1 MESLRI
7 LPILAILTLF
17 PLTTLIG
24 GPRDAQW
31 KQVDDAIAAK
41 SPKTAIERLE
51 PIIAAA
57 LGDRAYP
64 EAIRGIVTRIGQES
78 SIEDGDKQ
86 SYGRILRLSREIARA
101 PVEMKPVMTTI
112 LALEYWRYFQGNRW
126 RYHER
131 TEIASS
137 DNTDPATW
145 SLRRILEEIDRQF
158 MAALAHESV
167 LKATPIADYDD
178 LLTKGSLPVAYR
190 PTLYDFIAHEALS
203 FYQAGEHGSMV
214 SSDNFEVKATSP
226 MFAPVAEFVAWRPV
240 SPSTGYD
247 PALRAIALYQD
258 LLEFHAGDADRTA
271 FYDVDLARLGY
282 GRNIAIG
289 DEKAARFRSA
299 LERFIG
305 DTAQHELSASALA
318 MLAEQWK
325 NEDDLVKA
333 HALAHRGRDTFPDS
347 LGGKKCTALIREIEA
362 PSVEVKTDSVWT
374 APWPGIDLQYRNIS
388 RIYFRMVR
396 SDPSPTLL
404 WDALYG
410 RRGNSLRKELRTAQ
424 PALAWEEKLDVTS
437 DFKDRTVRLPTPQ
450 TLEPGFYHLITSLD
464 PSFDTE
470 SPQLRITPIWVSS
483 LALVVNRSDQ
493 TGICRGFVLDS
504 ASGSPIE
511 GASVRFWKL
520 DQHDK
525 FQSAGT
531 TITDHNGRFAMATGT
546 GNYGVLAQHAGQAV
560 ATNSQIYL
568 SQQSQ
573 ANDPENTFHTVFF
586 TDRAIYR
593 PGQSVH
599 YKGIASVST
608 RRTRDRRVRSG
619 EAITVVFSDPNG
631 KEIARATHRTNDYGS
646 FHGVFTAPL
655 NRGTGR
661 MTLSVVDRSG
671 SASIRVEEYKR
682 PKFLVAL
689 DAPVE
694 AAKLGAEVVVA
705 GKATSYSGMGIGG
718 AKVRWRIERATRLP
732 RWCWWWQ
739 PPGEVA
745 IAHGTALTGNDGS
758 FSIAFT
764 TKPDLS
770 VPAANEP
777 VFRFEVIAEVT
788 DLTGETRSDQRIVSA
803 GYTALQVE
811 TESAEWQTS
820 QRPVA
825 LTILTRSLDG
835 DPQPARGTVSFF
847 ALKQPSRVHRPS
859 PGYPQTR
866 FLLSGSGPAVDPGN
880 PDSWELGEKVAEVA
894 FSNDANGTST
904 TTVPLP
910 AGIYRTQVETR
921 DRFGNAAT
929 ARSTLTVVD
938 PGASHFSIKV
948 PNYFS
953 AESSSVQLGET
964 FTALWGTGYDRGR
977 AFVEISSNGKVLKSY
992 WTSEDA
998 NQSLIHLPVIE
1009 DYRGGFTLSVMTVLE
1024 NRAYFNHHI
1033 VQVPWTNKN
1042 LSVTWK
1048 SFRSK
1053 LTPGQKETWTALVK
1067 GPDAQAAIAEV
1078 VATMYDASLDQFL
1091 AHEWPTEAFPL
1102 QQEFSRSR
1110 YVFSNPLS
1118 SFWLSDPPKRVEV
1131 PSAGHPY
1138 PSFRNNLGIFHGNDA
1153 FLSRSY
1159 GRGIGQSPSP
1169 PGIGMFSLSGNRAAP
1184 VVMAEAAMD
1193 RPPDLFDLANLD
1205 RRIPPK
1211 PDLDQIQP
1219 RKNLV
1224 ETAFFFPQLIS
1235 NADGEVRIEFTAP
1248 EALTRWKFLGF
1259 AHDRSLRS
1267 GAFSATAVTSK
1278 DLMVEPN
1285 PPRFVREGD
1294 RLEFTVKVSNRTDT
1308 TQTGQVRLTFS
1319 DTASGRSLDEGL
1331 GNRNATQ
1338 SFEIPGQQSRTFS
1351 WPISVADGLGV
1362 LTFKAVASTDAL
1374 SDGEEA
1380 MLPVLSRRILVTESL
1395 PLDIRGMTSRT
1406 FDFEKL
1412 SKSAG
1417 SPTLKHQSLTVQL
1430 ASQPAWYAVMALP
1443 YLMEFPYECSE
1454 QVFNRYYANALARH
1468 LALSDQKIRR
1478 IFDLWKD
1485 TPALESPLEKNAAL
1499 RSLLIEETPWM
1510 RQASDEGAAQ
1520 RRVGQLFD
1528 TARLDDELA
1537 TTLHRLTSQQN
1548 ADGLW
1553 PWFPGGHGSEFISL
1567 YVTAGFGRLRH
1578 LGVPVDIRPAI
1589 RAIASL
1595 DAAVARR
1602 IDRHQA
1608 QTPSEDFVLSPADA
1622 LYLYGRSFFLTD
1634 APIKPEYQ
1642 AAIDFLLGRARS
1654 SWTRLDSRQSE
1665 AHLALGLQRFGDT
1678 KTARAIAASLAER
1691 SMRTDEQG
1699 MHWRD
1704 NGNGWWWHRA
1714 PIETQAMMVE
1724 VFAEVARDRQAV
1736 EDCLVGLLKQKQT
1749 QHWPTTKSTA
1759 DAIYA
1764 LLIQGPQLLSSD
1776 AIAQVSVGGKLLVPI
1791 KVEAGTGFFEQIF
1804 PGGEVNPA
1812 MSRIVVTKSDKGI
1825 AWGGVHWQYLEDIGK
1840 VTSSTGTP
1848 LALSKRLFV
1857 KETTSR
1863 GQVLKPVSGPLAVGD
1878 ELVVRLELRAD
1889 RDMEYVHLKDARGS
1903 GTEPVNVLSRYRYQ
1917 DGLGYYE
1924 STRDAASHFF
1934 IERLP
1939 RGTYVFEYPLRV
1951 QLRGDYPAGIA
1962 EVQCMYAPEFSSH
1975 SENTSLVVR

>member
-1 MESLRI
+1 MTRHH
-7 LPILAILTLF
+7 LF
-17 PLTTLIG
+17 PLLALFILFPLAALIG

-31 KQVDDAIAAK
+31 KHVDDAISVK
-41 SPKTAIERLE
+41 SPRTAIKLLE
-51 PIIAAA
+51 PIIASA
-57 LGDRAYP
+57 LADRAYP
-64 EAIRGIVTRIGQES
+64 EAIRGIVTRIGLES
-78 SIEDGDKQ
+78 SIEDGDRK

-101 PVEMKPVMTTI
+101 PAEMKPVMRAI
-112 LALEYWRYFQGNRW
+112 LAHEYWRYFQENRW
-126 RYHER
+126 RHLER
-131 TEIASS
+131 TEVTSG
-137 DNTDPATW
+137 DNSDPATW
-145 SLRRILEEIDRQF
+145 SLRRILEEVDQQF
-158 MAALAHESV
+158 MAALAYKAV

-214 SSDNFEVKATSP
+214 SSDNFEVEATSP
-226 MFAPVAEFVAWRPV
+226 MFASVAEFMAWRPV

-247 PALRAIALYQD
+247 PALRAIALYQA
-258 LLEFHAGDADRTA
+258 LLEFHVGDADRTA
-271 FYDVDLARLGY
+271 FYDVDLARLNY
-282 GRNIAIG
+282 GRNIAVG

-305 DTAQHELSASALA
+305 DTTQHELFASALA

-325 NEDDLVKA
+325 GKGDFVRARDVA
-333 HALAHRGRDTFPDS
+333 MRGRDAFPNS
-347 LGGKKCTALIREIEA
+347 KGGNWCRGIIRNIEMPRA
-362 PSVEVKTDSVWT
+362 DVKADSVWT
-374 APWPGIDLQYRNIS
+374 TPWARINLSHSNIP

-396 SDPSPTLL
+396 SDLSPAMLL
-404 WDALYG
+404 ASSSYSH
-410 RRGNSLRKELRTAQ
+410 RKESLTKELRAAQ
-424 PALAWEEKLDVTS
+424 PVLAWEEKLDVPS
-437 DFKDRTVRLPTPQ
+437 DFKNRFVSLPTPQ
-450 TLEPGFYHLITSLD
+450 NLEPGFYHLLASLD

-470 SPQLRITPIWVSS
+470 SPQLFIVPIWIST
-483 LALVVNRSDQ
+483 LALVIDTSDPM
-493 TGICRGFVLDS
+493 GVCRGFVLDS
-504 ASGSPIE
+504 TSGTPVE
-511 GASVRFWKL
+511 GALVRSWKFGQR
-520 DQHDK
+520 DETQPT
-525 FQSAGT
+525 GT
-531 TITDHNGRFAMATGT
+531 TTTDRNGQFAMARDTGE
-546 GNYGVLAQHAGQAV
+546 YLVLAEHAGQAV
-560 ATNSQIYL
+560 AKATPFYRAK
-568 SQQSQ
+568 QSQ

-608 RRTRDRRVRSG
+608 KSTRDRRVRS
-619 EAITVVFSDPNG
+619 EEEITVVFSDPNG

-661 MTLSVVDRSG
+661 MTLSVDDHSG

-682 PKFLVAL
+682 PKFLVTL

-705 GKATSYSGMGIGG
+705 GKATSYSGMRIGG
-718 AKVRWRIERATRLP
+718 AKVRWRIERATHLP
-732 RWCWWWQ
+732 SWCWWWQ
-739 PPGEVA
+739 RSIKVA

-764 TKPDLS
+764 AKPDLS

-777 VFRFEVIAEVT
+777 VFRFVVIAEVT
-788 DLTGETRSDQRIVSA
+788 DLTGETRTDQRIVSA

-811 TESAEWQTS
+811 TASAEWQTS

-847 ALKQPSRVHRPS
+847 ALKQPSRVHRPD

-880 PDSWELGEKVAEVA
+880 PDSWELGEKLAEVA

-910 AGIYRTQVETR
+910 AGIYRAQVETR

-953 AESSSVQLGET
+953 AESSSVQPGET

-998 NQSLIHLPVIE
+998 NQSLIHLPVTE
-1009 DYRGGFTLSVMTVLE
+1009 DFQGGFTLSVMTVLE

-1053 LTPGQKETWTALVK
+1053 LTPGQKETWTAVVK

-1078 VATMYDASLDQFL
+1078 VATMYDASLDQFVDQ
-1091 AHEWPTEAFPL
+1091 ERQTRVFPPW
-1102 QQEFSRSR
+1102 QEFSSTR
-1110 YVFSNPLS
+1110 YVFSNSGFSL
-1118 SFWLSDPPKRVEV
+1118 WLSDPPKRIEV
-1131 PSAGHPY
+1131 QSAGHPY
-1138 PSFRNNLGIFHGNDA
+1138 PRFRKNLGIFNVNDDYI
-1153 FLSRSY
+1153 STSI
-1159 GRGIGQSPSP
+1159 GRGIGDPPPP
-1169 PGIGMFSLSGNRAAP
+1169 PGIASFSLSGNRAGP
-1184 VVMAEAAMD
+1184 VAMAEAAMD
-1193 RPPDLFDLANLD
+1193 RPRDLFDLANLD

-1211 PDLDQIQP
+1211 PDLNQIQP
-1219 RKNLV
+1219 RKNLA

-1338 SFEIPGQQSRTFS
+1338 SFEIPGQESRTFS
-1351 WPISVADGLGV
+1351 WPISVVDGLGV
-1362 LTFKAVASTDAL
+1362 LTFKAVASTDTL

-1395 PLDIRGMTSRT
+1395 PLDIRGKTSRT

-1468 LALSDQKIRR
+1468 LALSDPKIRH

-1499 RSLLIEETPWM
+1499 MSLLIEETPWM
-1510 RQASDEGAAQ
+1510 RQASDENAAR

-1553 PWFPGGHGSEFISL
+1553 PWFPGGRGSEFISL

-1578 LGVPVDIRPAI
+1578 LGAGGHPPRDTGDR
-1589 RAIASL
+1589 
-1595 DAAVARR
+1595 VARCR
-1602 IDRHQA
+1602 SRTKDRSPPGADTFRGFCPLARGCALSLREKLFPHRCPHQARAPGGHRLSSRAGAQLLAKTRQPPERGSSRAWTPAVWRHQNRPCNRRVACRA
-1608 QTPSEDFVLSPADA
+1608 Q
-1622 LYLYGRSFFLTD
+1622 Y
-1634 APIKPEYQ
+1634 
-1642 AAIDFLLGRARS
+1642 
-1654 SWTRLDSRQSE
+1654 
-1665 AHLALGLQRFGDT
+1665 AHG
-1678 KTARAIAASLAER
+1678 
-1691 SMRTDEQG
+1691 
-1699 MHWRD
+1699 
-1704 NGNGWWWHRA
+1704 
-1714 PIETQAMMVE
+1714 
-1724 VFAEVARDRQAV
+1724 
-1736 EDCLVGLLKQKQT
+1736 
-1749 QHWPTTKSTA
+1749 
-1759 DAIYA
+1759 
-1764 LLIQGPQLLSSD
+1764 
-1776 AIAQVSVGGKLLVPI
+1776 
-1791 KVEAGTGFFEQIF
+1791 
-1804 PGGEVNPA
+1804 
-1812 MSRIVVTKSDKGI
+1812 
-1825 AWGGVHWQYLEDIGK
+1825 
-1840 VTSSTGTP
+1840 
-1848 LALSKRLFV
+1848 
-1857 KETTSR
+1857 
-1863 GQVLKPVSGPLAVGD
+1863 
-1878 ELVVRLELRAD
+1878 
-1889 RDMEYVHLKDARGS
+1889 
-1903 GTEPVNVLSRYRYQ
+1903 
-1917 DGLGYYE
+1917 
-1924 STRDAASHFF
+1924 
-1934 IERLP
+1934 
-1939 RGTYVFEYPLRV
+1939 
-1951 QLRGDYPAGIA
+1951 
-1962 EVQCMYAPEFSSH
+1962 
-1975 SENTSLVVR
+1975 